1 MLSNIQT
8 SYKYEKLYKGAY
20 FRKQSSDLI
29 KILCY
34 RFIVILKMRVM
45 DRKGLD
51 YNKK

>member
-34 RFIVILKMRVM
+34 RFIVILKIKVM
-45 DRKGLD
+45 DRKGID
-51 YNKK
+51 YNK